1 MERTTAMWTL
11 VAFFGATVAFGLIR
25 EATEGQ
31 SKGVMFGAQAATLVV
46 VIVVLVLV
54 FRERE

>member
-1 MERTTAMWTL
+1 MDRNSAMWTL

-25 EATEGQ
+25 SATKGQ
-31 SKGVMFGAQAATLVV
+31 SAAFSLGAQAIALVV
-46 VIVVLVLV
+46 VIAVLVLV